1 MLFTVNGYPNHAF
14 LTTNGHIVF
23 NTWVKSGERQICL
36 QPLVDDFVMGLC
48 YTSDDLNSGIIFVTN
63 KSVLSLYTCLLNY
76 NTLVQ
81 TYPQAYIRQIQ
92 NCTDFSQISKSLR
105 KGIGGVCTGIE

>member
-23 NTWVKSGERQICL
+23 YTWVKSGERQICL

-63 KSVLSLYTCLLNY
+63 KSVSKFIYLFIELQHTRSDISAGVYTSNSKLHRLLSN
-76 NTLVQ
+76 
-81 TYPQAYIRQIQ
+81 
-92 NCTDFSQISKSLR
+92 
-105 KGIGGVCTGIE
+105 